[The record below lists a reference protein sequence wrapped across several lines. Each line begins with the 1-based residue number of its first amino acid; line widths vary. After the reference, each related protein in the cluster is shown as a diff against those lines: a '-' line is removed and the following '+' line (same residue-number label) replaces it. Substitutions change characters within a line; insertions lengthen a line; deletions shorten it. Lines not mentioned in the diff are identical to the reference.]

1 MRICARAR
9 PLLCLLPLILLC
21 SCASEPD
28 YAALQAEGTS
38 RQVPVLIY
46 DTSWN
51 NPRGWSNRAMDQAVA
66 PGSVFVEILNTHQQQ
81 IAMISMYFLAC
92 GAKGSVGAGDRIFLR
107 GPFEPGKN
115 YKVTPQ
121 LAGVGGVGVLQ
132 PWNQVNHMVFAEVK
146 VQDSDGNTYEYG
158 ADVKKVLAANIANY
172 CSNNI

>member
-1 MRICARAR
+1 MPASACAR
-9 PLLCLLPLILLC
+9 PLLCLLPLLLY

-28 YAALQAEGTS
+28 YAALQAEGAA

-66 PGSVFVEILNTHQQQ
+66 PGSVFVEILNTHPQQ
-81 IAMISMYFLAC
+81 IAMISMYILAC
-92 GAKGSVGAGDRIFLR
+92 GTKGSVTAGARIFLQ
-107 GPFEPGKN
+107 GPFEPGKS
-115 YKVTPQ
+115 YKVAPQ
-121 LAGVGGVGVLQ
+121 LTSMSGMGALQ

-146 VQDSDGNTYEYG
+146 VQDSDGKTFDYA
-158 ADVKKVLAANIANY
+158 ADVKQVLSANIANY